1 MITCIFIFVRIH
13 SLHEIAIKSL
23 KNYSNSEELNSQ
35 NVNHTRS
42 IDSIEN
48 AGKLVYKKT
57 STPATNSSI
66 TENQNFRSYEI
77 PNNITTS
84 VSKKSSPIENTRKYV
99 VNQTLIS
106 TKRIITNSDNEAIK
120 QPILCYEKDTRPRK
134 AMRGGY
140 WVLYN
145 YIPGQLKLKCNET
158 ITYTTHCDH
167 TFLDNVVPLLLRWQG
182 PISIAL
188 YTPGSD
194 YNDALK
200 TVAYYRYICVS
211 GMSR

>member
-1 MITCIFIFVRIH
+1 M
-13 SLHEIAIKSL
+13 
-23 KNYSNSEELNSQ
+23 KNYSNSEELNCQ
-35 NVNHTRS
+35 NVSHPRS
-42 IDSIEN
+42 IDSTEN
-48 AGKLVYKKT
+48 AGKLAYNKT
-57 STPATNSSI
+57 LMPSATNSSI
-66 TENQNFRSYEI
+66 TENQNFRSYGT

-84 VSKKSSPIENTRKYV
+84 VSKKSGSIENTRKYV
-99 VNQTLIS
+99 NQTLIS
-106 TKRIITNSDNEAIK
+106 TRRKITNSDNKAIK

-200 TVAYYRYICVS
+200 TVAYYRYISVT
-211 GMSR
+211 GDFQVI